1 MRQIWI
7 PRPGRPEV
15 LEIRETELPEP
26 KPNEMRI
33 KVEAAGI
40 NFADISG
47 RLGIYQDLPPMPVV
61 VGYEVGGCIDK
72 IGENIDPVWLGKDV
86 LGLTRFGGYSE
97 SICVDQQQV
106 FSRPAGMTAAQGAA
120 LPVNYLTAYQ
130 LVCVMGGVRAGET
143 ILIHSAGGGVG
154 IAAIQ
159 LAKHRGAKIIGT
171 ASTRKHEYL
180 KQIGVEHCIDY
191 RQEDFE
197 KRVMEITSGAGVEL
211 VLDAVGGKS
220 FKKSY
225 RSLSATGRMGMFGV
239 SSAAVSKSR
248 NRMAFFKM
256 VANLPW
262 FKFTP
267 IELIN
272 NNKGVFGVNLGR
284 LWGEMDRVGSWME
297 DLLELYSEGVI
308 APRVDATF
316 HFSEAAAAHHYI
328 QDRKNI
334 GKVLLIP

>member
-1 MRQIWI
+1 
-7 PRPGRPEV
+7 
-15 LEIRETELPEP
+15 
-26 KPNEMRI
+26 
-33 KVEAAGI
+33 
-40 NFADISG
+40 
-47 RLGIYQDLPPMPVV
+47 
-61 VGYEVGGCIDK
+61 
-72 IGENIDPVWLGKDV
+72 
-86 LGLTRFGGYSE
+86 
-97 SICVDQQQV
+97 
-106 FSRPAGMTAAQGAA
+106 
-120 LPVNYLTAYQ
+120 
-130 LVCVMGGVRAGET
+130 
-143 ILIHSAGGGVG
+143 
-154 IAAIQ
+154 
-159 LAKHRGAKIIGT
+159 
-171 ASTRKHEYL
+171 
-180 KQIGVEHCIDY
+180 
-191 RQEDFE
+191 
-197 KRVMEITSGAGVEL
+197 MEITSGAGVEL

-225 RSLSATGRMGMFGV
+225 RSLSPTGRMGMFGV
-239 SSAAVSKSR
+239 SSAAISKSR

>member
-1 MRQIWI
+1 
-7 PRPGRPEV
+7 
-15 LEIRETELPEP
+15 
-26 KPNEMRI
+26 
-33 KVEAAGI
+33 
-40 NFADISG
+40 
-47 RLGIYQDLPPMPVV
+47 MPVV

-239 SSAAVSKSR
+239 SSAAISKSR
-248 NRMAFFKM
+248 NRMAFLKM

>member
-1 MRQIWI
+1 
-7 PRPGRPEV
+7 
-15 LEIRETELPEP
+15 
-26 KPNEMRI
+26 
-33 KVEAAGI
+33 
-40 NFADISG
+40 
-47 RLGIYQDLPPMPVV
+47 
-61 VGYEVGGCIDK
+61 
-72 IGENIDPVWLGKDV
+72 
-86 LGLTRFGGYSE
+86 
-97 SICVDQQQV
+97 
-106 FSRPAGMTAAQGAA
+106 
-120 LPVNYLTAYQ
+120 
-130 LVCVMGGVRAGET
+130 MGGVRAGET